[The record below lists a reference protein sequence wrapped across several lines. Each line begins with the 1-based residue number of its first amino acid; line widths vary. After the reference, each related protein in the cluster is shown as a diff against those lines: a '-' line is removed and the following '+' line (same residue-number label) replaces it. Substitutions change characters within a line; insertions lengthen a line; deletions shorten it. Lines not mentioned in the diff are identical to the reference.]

1 MKNFYD
7 TNSQNEILERI
18 FSLNL
23 GLLCV
28 TNINGQFLKVNA
40 AWKSTLGYSMNEL
53 AHKNLID
60 FVHPNDLD
68 ATLFAIK
75 ELINQNDVLSFTNR
89 YRSKKGTYCYIEWE
103 FHRYG
108 NFLYIAA
115 RDIPQAKAKI
125 SEVSNQEFKAHV
137 DNKQEQN
144 RNTHESNSN
153 NRQRVLIVDDSPLNT
168 KVLEQSLSG
177 DYAVLVAHNGMKALS
192 IANSNEPPDI
202 ILLDIVMPEMNGY
215 EVCKKLHLNQS
226 TKEIPIIFLTSLNQA
241 DSEEYGLKLG
251 AIDYITKPFSIAIVK
266 AKIKNHLA
274 LKYYQDVLKIN
285 TDIDQLTNI
294 ANRRRFDE
302 MLSIEIK
309 RSKRTGSYLS
319 LLMIDI
325 DHFKLYNDTYGH
337 LEGDECLRKVAF
349 ILKSTLKRP
358 GDLAARWGGEEFTCL
373 LPDTDNKGAAKIA
386 ELLRLAI
393 MDLSL
398 PHDSSPVKKVVT
410 ISIGVATSSPSDETS
425 YETLLKHADDA
436 LYKAKASGRNRISIE
451 HPIELSTYAH
461 QSIKAIG

>member
-1 MKNFYD
+1 MKSFYD

-18 FSLNL
+18 FSLTL

-28 TNINGQFLKVNA
+28 TNLNGQFLKVNA
-40 AWKSTLGYSMNEL
+40 AWKITLGYSMNEL
-53 AHKNLID
+53 TQKNLID

-75 ELINQNDVLSFTNR
+75 ELINQNDVLNFTNR
-89 YRSKKGTYCYIEWE
+89 YRSKEGTYCYIEWE
-103 FHRYG
+103 LHRYG

-115 RDIPQAKAKI
+115 RDIAQTKI
-125 SEVSNQEFKAHV
+125 SEVSNQEFKNNI
-137 DNKQEQN
+137 DEKQEQN
-144 RNTHESNSN
+144 RNNHESSLSK
-153 NRQRVLIVDDSPLNT
+153 RQRVLIVDDSPLNT

-177 DYAVLVAHNGMKALS
+177 DYDVLVAHSGMKALS
-192 IANSNEPPDI
+192 IANSTEPPDI

-226 TKEIPIIFLTSLNQA
+226 TKELPIIFLTSLNQA

-285 TDIDQLTNI
+285 TDVDQLTNI

-309 RSKRTGSYLS
+309 KSKRTGSHLS

-386 ELLRLAI
+386 ELLRIAI
-393 MDLSL
+393 MDLRIL
-398 PHDSSPVKKVVT
+398 HNSSPVKKVVT
-410 ISIGVATSSPSDETS
+410 ISIGAATSNPSDEAS
-425 YETLLKHADDA
+425 YETLLRHADDA

-451 HPIELSTYAH
+451 QLSTYAH
-461 QSIKAIG
+461 RSIKAIG